1 MSAIWYVLI
10 LGSTVSAVLALV
22 IVCTPI
28 IAPFIIPPGK
38 SYTVADEIKNWGGI
52 IIGFYFGSFLTLT
65 ADLVKVLLAGQKP
78 GLLGASSTP
87 PLEGPPVPTTQQAD
101 GPPHPQ

>member
-1 MSAIWYVLI
+1 MPAIWYVLI

-28 IAPFIIPPGK
+28 IAPFIIPAGK
-38 SYTVADEIKNWGGI
+38 SYTVAEEIKNWGGI

-65 ADLVKVLLAGQKP
+65 ADLVKVLLGGQA
-78 GLLGASSTP
+78 GLLGAATAARATP
-87 PLEGPPVPTTQQAD
+87 PAVAGAQQPQATNVPE
-101 GPPHPQ
+101 